1 MLSHADGVPDC
12 KLGVAAEQAALVVH
26 QAGVN
31 GVGDEPA
38 LRWDPAFNCFPFRH
52 HRRVQRPGN
61 GDVGVA
67 EREQQVD
74 YLWAVLDLRDAGGS
88 RQLSSCWGDNPTP
101 CTALPP
107 APATAGGGSVAK
119 AVLDRTS
126 SSGFAP
132 SERLSYWWV
141 QRSESVGSGALF

>member
-38 LRWDPAFNCFPFRH
+38 VRWYPAFNCFPFRH
-52 HRRVQRPGN
+52 HRHVQRPGN

-74 YLWAVLDLRDAGGS
+74 YLWAVLNLRDGGGS
-88 RQLSSCWGDNPTP
+88 KQLSSCRGDNPTP
-101 CTALPP
+101 CTALPRP
-107 APATAGGGSVAK
+107 PPPRGRQCGK